1 MTIQEQILVDVN
13 KNLTGINQSLYQL
26 ERDINKLIKKV
37 YYRITFKG
45 MGLYIL
51 NSFQFKLLPKFF
63 YMNSK
68 YFTECGFN
76 WLGWIF
82 EFQWSR

>member
-1 MTIQEQILVDVN
+1 M
-13 KNLTGINQSLYQL
+13 K
-26 ERDINKLIKKV
+26 KIKKRKKEVTSEEFEKEMKAQGRFVSKV
-37 YYRITFKG
+37 YYRIRYKDT
-45 MGLYIL
+45 GLYIL
-51 NSFQFKLLPKFF
+51 NSFKFKLFPKFF

>member
-1 MTIQEQILVDVN
+1 M
-13 KNLTGINQSLYQL
+13 K
-26 ERDINKLIKKV
+26 KIKKKKKEVTSEEFKKEMKAQGRFVSEV

>member
-1 MTIQEQILVDVN
+1 MKKIKKWKKEVTSEEFEKEMKAQGRLV
-13 KNLTGINQSLYQL
+13 S
-26 ERDINKLIKKV
+26 KV

-63 YMNSK
+63 YMNGK

-82 EFQWSR
+82 EFQWNR

>member
-1 MTIQEQILVDVN
+1 
-13 KNLTGINQSLYQL
+13 
-26 ERDINKLIKKV
+26 
-37 YYRITFKG
+37 

-63 YMNSK
+63 YMNGK

-82 EFQWSR
+82 EFQWNR

>member
-1 MTIQEQILVDVN
+1 MTSEQYEKWAN
-13 KNLTGINQSLYQL
+13 EN
-26 ERDINKLIKKV
+26 DIFISKV

-51 NSFQFKLLPKFF
+51 NSFKFKLFPKFF
-63 YMNSK
+63 YMNGK

-82 EFQWSR
+82 EFQWNR

>member
-1 MTIQEQILVDVN
+1 MKKIKKKKKEVTSEEFEKAMKAQGRLV
-13 KNLTGINQSLYQL
+13 S
-26 ERDINKLIKKV
+26 KV

-51 NSFQFKLLPKFF
+51 NSFKFKLFPKFS
-63 YMNSK
+63 YMNGK
-68 YFTECGFN
+68 YFTECGLN

-82 EFQWSR
+82 EFQWNK

>member
-1 MTIQEQILVDVN
+1 MKNRKKKMTSEEFEKAMKAQGCFV
-13 KNLTGINQSLYQL
+13 S
-26 ERDINKLIKKV
+26 KV

-63 YMNSK
+63 YMNGK

-82 EFQWSR
+82 EFQWNR

>member
-1 MTIQEQILVDVN
+1 M
-13 KNLTGINQSLYQL
+13 K
-26 ERDINKLIKKV
+26 KIKKWKKEVTSEEFEKEMKAQGRFVSKV

-51 NSFQFKLLPKFF
+51 NSFQFKLFPKFF
-63 YMNSK
+63 YMNGK